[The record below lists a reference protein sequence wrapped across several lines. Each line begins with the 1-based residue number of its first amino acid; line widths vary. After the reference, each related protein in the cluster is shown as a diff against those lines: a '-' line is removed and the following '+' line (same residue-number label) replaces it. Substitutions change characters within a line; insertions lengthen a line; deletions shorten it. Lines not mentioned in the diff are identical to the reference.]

1 MVYTLSKPSIKS
13 VSSVNQTEHLLKKQ
27 FPKRHEHYILEDFFC
42 FNQNQGHIVDW
53 NDARNILVTEDFII
67 GLVEGLDQEV
77 GIAASSVMYNI
88 SSTEENQSEVKVN
101 NKSDTTLVENL
112 FS

>member
-1 MVYTLSKPSIKS
+1 MVYTPSKPSIKS
-13 VSSVNQTEHLLKKQ
+13 ASSVNQTEHLLKEQ

-53 NDARNILVTEDFII
+53 NDARNILVTEDFI
-67 GLVEGLDQEV
+67 
-77 GIAASSVMYNI
+77 

-101 NKSDTTLVENL
+101 NKSDTTLVENS